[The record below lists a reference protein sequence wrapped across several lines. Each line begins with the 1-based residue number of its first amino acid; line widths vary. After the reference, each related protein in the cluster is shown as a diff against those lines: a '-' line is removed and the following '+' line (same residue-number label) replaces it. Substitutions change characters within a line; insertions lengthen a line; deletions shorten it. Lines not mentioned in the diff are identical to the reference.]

1 MKKETVMEYFDFEA
15 KWKEIMNSQDEQL
28 SEDDK
33 FIKKNFKHTYQNFCK
48 YVNNKVPK
56 SIAETLMQEF
66 EDPNYVLFVHKTGKV
81 SKEELFK
88 NGLKI
93 FSGNNLEKTATLYSS
108 NSLEHKT
115 QFFTDIVTAQ
125 EYKNSKRAIILK
137 IPVTSFFDYEPGKSK
152 LILRNTDEP
161 AEDSGAMIRGETQKI
176 LLPEYILGSVELENG
191 KINSF
196 KKNPN
201 YKEIHNH
208 SNDGLVC
215 TSGLIENC
223 ILANDLLRNSKDMAV
238 SRFVAEQ
245 NNQNMLENSNQR
257 TVEQIKKYSKKE
269 MLFAKF
275 NQMAMK
281 IKNFFTKD
289 KNKEEVSKDVDK

>member
-152 LILRNTDEP
+152 PILRNTDEP

-196 KKNPN
+196 EKNPN

>member
-1 MKKETVMEYFDFEA
+1 MEYFDFEA

-223 ILANDLLRNSKDMAV
+223 ILANDLLRNSKDITV
-238 SRFVAEQ
+238 SQFVAEQ

>member
-196 KKNPN
+196 EKNPN

-223 ILANDLLRNSKDMAV
+223 ILANDLLRNSKDITV
-238 SRFVAEQ
+238 SQFVAEQ

>member
-1 MKKETVMEYFDFEA
+1 MEYFDFEA

-196 KKNPN
+196 EKNPN

-223 ILANDLLRNSKDMAV
+223 ILANDLLRNSKDITV
-238 SRFVAEQ
+238 SQFVAEQ
-245 NNQNMLENSNQR
+245 NNKNMLENSNQR

>member
-152 LILRNTDEP
+152 PILRNTDEP

-196 KKNPN
+196 EKNPN

-223 ILANDLLRNSKDMAV
+223 ILANDLLRNSKDITV
-238 SRFVAEQ
+238 SQFVAEQ

>member
-1 MKKETVMEYFDFEA
+1 MEYFDFEA

-152 LILRNTDEP
+152 PILRNTDEP

-176 LLPEYILGSVELENG
+176 LLPEYILGSVEL
-191 KINSF
+191 
-196 KKNPN
+196 
-201 YKEIHNH
+201 
-208 SNDGLVC
+208 
-215 TSGLIENC
+215 
-223 ILANDLLRNSKDMAV
+223 
-238 SRFVAEQ
+238 
-245 NNQNMLENSNQR
+245 
-257 TVEQIKKYSKKE
+257 
-269 MLFAKF
+269 
-275 NQMAMK
+275 
-281 IKNFFTKD
+281 
-289 KNKEEVSKDVDK
+289 

>member
-1 MKKETVMEYFDFEA
+1 MEYFDFEA

>member
-1 MKKETVMEYFDFEA
+1 MEYFDFEA

-196 KKNPN
+196 EKNPN

-223 ILANDLLRNSKDMAV
+223 ILANDLLRNSKDITV
-238 SRFVAEQ
+238 SQFVAEQ